1 MKHLT
6 ADQLAELQKQMEHR
20 LASLED
26 YYADIEETDP
36 TNQVDRDEY
45 NESGD
50 DSVEN
55 YEILESE
62 SLSETAGDLISELK
76 AGLQRMESG
85 TYGVDEVT
93 GEPIP
98 FDRLQLFPE
107 ARTNVDTTDDDDE
120 DE

>member
-1 MKHLT
+1 MTHLT
-6 ADQLAELQKQMEHR
+6 PEQIAELQKQMEHR

-50 DSVEN
+50 DASEN

-76 AGLQRMESG
+76 YALKRIEDG
-85 TYGVDEVT
+85 TYGVDTIT

-98 FDRLQLFPE
+98 FERLQLFPE
-107 ARTNVDTTDDDDE
+107 ARTNVDTIDE
-120 DE
+120 E